1 MNLQAR
7 VHRRL
12 HKHRSNGT
20 GHAGLARD
28 SHVAGAHDSHV
39 AIAPVHA
46 APRHDHHTDSPHEL
60 LLGYLSA
67 GEEVPARFPTGSADW
82 AALQAAAQAL
92 MHNGEPLRLG
102 VRAGELAQRVRWFR
116 RLLALWPTVEREH
129 WLSEQLTEGQRH
141 PLAASPLH
149 DELDPRLFDP
159 ALSHEQRLGLQALW
173 LAVVAPGAVS
183 LDAVRRERDLAEA
196 QALLQRWLGRL
207 PSTAAAV

>member
-28 SHVAGAHDSHV
+28 SHVAI

-46 APRHDHHTDSPHEL
+46 VPRHDHSTPPCPQER

-67 GEEVPARFPTGSADW
+67 GEEVTALFPAESADW
-82 AALQAAAQAL
+82 AALQSAAQAL
-92 MHNGEPLRLG
+92 MHNGESLRLG
-102 VRAGELAQRVRWFR
+102 VRAGELAQRVRWFC
-116 RLLALWPTVEREH
+116 RLLALWPMAEREH
-129 WLSEQLTEGQRH
+129 WLREQLTRSQRH

-149 DELDPRLFDP
+149 GELDPRLFDP

-173 LAVVAPGAVS
+173 LAVMAPGAVS
-183 LDAVRRERDLAEA
+183 LDAGRRERDLAKA
-196 QALLQRWLGRL
+196 QALLQRWLGHAT
-207 PSTAAAV
+207 STAAAA

>member
-1 MNLQAR
+1 MNLQSR

-28 SHVAGAHDSHV
+28 SHVV
-39 AIAPVHA
+39 ASPVVTAARHAVRHA
-46 APRHDHHTDSPHEL
+46 ATPPAQPVDLPHEQ

-67 GEEVPARFPTGSADW
+67 SDEPASTGADEGSDR
-82 AALQAAAQAL
+82 ATLQAAARAL
-92 MHNGEPLRLG
+92 MHNGDSLRLG
-102 VRAGELAQRVRWFR
+102 VRAGDLGQRVRWFR
-116 RLLALWPTVEREH
+116 RLLALWPLAERER
-129 WLSEQLTEGQRH
+129 WLVDQVAAGQRH

-159 ALSHEQRLGLQALW
+159 ALHAEQRLGLQALW

-183 LDAVRRERDLAEA
+183 LDAGRRERDLDEA
-196 QALLQRWLGRL
+196 RRLLQRWLG
-207 PSTAAAV
+207 

>member
-7 VHRRL
+7 AHRRL

-28 SHVAGAHDSHV
+28 SHVTSARDSHVAGVRDSHV
-39 AIAPVHA
+39 AIATAHA
-46 APRHDHHTDSPHEL
+46 LPLHKHHADSPREL

-67 GEEVPARFPTGSADW
+67 GEGASARYSAGSAEW
-82 AALQAAAQAL
+82 TALQTEAQAL

-102 VRAGELAQRVRWFR
+102 VRAGDLAQRVRWFR
-116 RLLALWPTVEREH
+116 RLLALWPMAEREH
-129 WLSEQLTEGQRH
+129 WLSEQLAEGQRH

-159 ALSHEQRLGLQALW
+159 TLSHEQRLGLQALW

-183 LDAVRRERDLAEA
+183 LDAGRRERDLAEA
-196 QALLQRWLGRL
+196 QALMQRWLG
-207 PSTAAAV
+207 

>member
-28 SHVAGAHDSHV
+28 SHVAA
-39 AIAPVHA
+39 APPAAPVHGRPIHV
-46 APRHDHHTDSPHEL
+46 PREL

-67 GEEVPARFPTGSADW
+67 GEDAAARRPNSAADW
-82 AALQAAAQAL
+82 AVLQTAAQAL

-116 RLLALWPTVEREH
+116 RLLALWPMAERER
-129 WLSEQLTEGQRH
+129 WLGEQLTESQRH

-149 DELDPRLFDP
+149 DELDPRLLDP
-159 ALSHEQRLGLQALW
+159 MLDQEQRLGLQALW

-183 LDAVRRERDLAEA
+183 LDADRRERELGEA
-196 QALLQRWLGRL
+196 RALLRRWLG
-207 PSTAAAV
+207 